1 MPGHDRPIRK
11 SGWSVIKAI
20 IEQKLYNDIS
30 PVDCKVNVWT
40 MVDDRVITCHINT
53 QRPRWGAS
61 GTSMYVASSAFRRT
75 NHPQRFNGAFFMDGT
90 INGYRFRSKKLPV
103 PPKFITKDP
112 HLGKTF
118 GRLFVESFL
127 GMTGDGY
134 RWYGC
139 ACVCGVKCAVRSREL
154 IRGHTKSCGCLQLET
169 VRESAGKNK
178 KPFGH
183 ASRNELLSS
192 YIKSARD
199 RSIEWA
205 IEPEQFFSIVSSD
218 CAYCGIRPDS
228 YRKPNTQVN
237 GGFWYSGID
246 RIDNSRGYVQGNIIA
261 CCWTC
266 NRAKATMTLNEFASW
281 MKRLVKNFDRS
292 RFEFGET
299 PKC

>member
-1 MPGHDRPIRK
+1 M
-11 SGWSVIKAI
+11 
-20 IEQKLYNDIS
+20 IS
-30 PVDCKVNVWT
+30 TEYLTQSLHRDHYKVDCDIDSWT
-40 MVDDRVITCHINT
+40 MVDDRLITCHLNT
-53 QRPRWGAS
+53 QRPRWGANE
-61 GTSMYVASSAFRRT
+61 TSMHVASSSFRRS
-75 NHPQRFNGAFFMDGT
+75 NQPQRFNGASFMDRLVE
-90 INGYRFRSKKLPV
+90 GYRFRSDKLPI
-103 PPKFITKDP
+103 PPKSKTTDR
-112 HLGKTF
+112 HLGTRF
-118 GRLFVESFL
+118 GRLMVEKSL
-127 GMTGDGY
+127 GMAHGGF

-139 ACVCGVKCAVRSREL
+139 LCDCGVRCAVRSREL
-154 IRGHTKSCGCLQLET
+154 YRGHTKSCGCLY
-169 VRESAGKNK
+169 REYVKSTGGRNK

-205 IEPEQFFSIVSSD
+205 VDPEQFFSIVSSD

-228 YRKPNTQVN
+228 YRKPNVQVN

-266 NRAKATMTLNEFASW
+266 NRAKATMTIDEFASW
-281 MKRLVKNFDRS
+281 MKRLVKNFDRA